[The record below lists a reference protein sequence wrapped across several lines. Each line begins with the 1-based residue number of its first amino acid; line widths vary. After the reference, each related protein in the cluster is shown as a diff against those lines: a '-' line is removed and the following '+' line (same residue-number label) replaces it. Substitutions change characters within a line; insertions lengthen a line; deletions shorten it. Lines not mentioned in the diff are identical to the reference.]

1 MRILYVEA
9 VPAAH
14 AVWPRNVGIDGL
26 RASRRLGIT
35 SIVATGNRE
44 FYGSSLDGLV
54 DVWYSCDTTSAE
66 AVAKAAQAAGAD
78 LVFSWVDAFVPVAA
92 QAAELLGLERVAN
105 SRSPACVRDKSE
117 VRRRLDSC
125 GVRNARWEV
134 IDLRSGAVHAG
145 AGAPEP
151 LRGTVGYPAVIKPV
165 DGTGGRDVL
174 HVPDA
179 AAFAAACAAHL
190 NRADYGHHVVPAHR
204 MICEELLDG
213 ELVSVE
219 GMAINGLIEIWG
231 YTDRRHTGQPAYVE
245 IGFAFAGSAF
255 TPTLDDYARQVV
267 KALGYSNGCFHME
280 IVLTADGPVLVEFN
294 PRIASGIYQC
304 IDLATG
310 RSTLEEMLRGLYDI
324 SAGVLPPPAV
334 AACRTYLL
342 APDDGVL
349 MGVAG
354 IAEARSLPGVTEVS
368 VKTSATLLPG
378 AADRRIG
385 YVQAVGA
392 TRAQS
397 RAMTEAAIALL
408 TPILAPG
415 R

>member
-1 MRILYVEA
+1 MKILYVEA
-9 VPAAH
+9 VPAAI

-54 DVWYSCDTTSAE
+54 DMWYPCETTSAE
-66 AVAKAAQAAGAD
+66 AVAEAARAVGAD

-105 SRSPACVRDKSE
+105 SGSPACVRDKSQ
-117 VRRRLDSC
+117 VRRQLDSC

-134 IDLRSGAVHAG
+134 IDLRSGAA
-145 AGAPEP
+145 ALKP
-151 LRGTVGYPAVIKPV
+151 LSGVTGYPAIIKPV

-174 HVPDA
+174 HIPDEA
-179 AAFAAACAAHL
+179 ALAKACAAHL
-190 NRADYGHHVVPAHR
+190 SRSDYGHHVVPAHR
-204 MICEELLDG
+204 MICEQLLDG

-245 IGFAFAGSAF
+245 IGFAFAGNAF

-280 IVLTADGPVLVEFN
+280 IVLTAEGPVLVEFN

-310 RSTLEEMLRGLYDI
+310 RSTLEEMLRGLFDI
-324 SAGVLPPPAV
+324 SAGILPPPAV

-342 APDDGVL
+342 APGDGVL
-349 MGVAG
+349 RGVAG
-354 IAEARSLPGVTEVS
+354 IAEALSVPGVTDVS
-368 VKTSATLLPG
+368 VKTSAKLLPG
-378 AADRRIG
+378 AADRRVG

-392 TRAQS
+392 TRAES
-397 RAMTEAAIALL
+397 RASTEAAIALL
-408 TPILAPG
+408 TPILEPG
-415 R
+415 RARVT